1 MPKPSDWLLPSA
13 RSQKVGS
20 TVTLQKSPDG
30 AVTKRTVLPGGLRV
44 ISEYV
49 PAMRSV
55 SVGMWVNVGSRDEE
69 TSVAGSAHF
78 LEHLLF
84 KGTAGKTALEIS
96 SSLDRVGGEMNAF
109 TAKEYTCFYARVLD
123 QDISV
128 AIETLS
134 DMLVNST
141 IDSKDFEAERQ
152 VILEEI
158 SMRDDDYADVAHE
171 MLVQTIY
178 GNDDLGRPILGTR
191 STIAKSKRDIVWN
204 FYKHYYKP
212 SHIVVAA
219 AGGVDHREL
228 VRLVKRGFASRLKG
242 HERPAHTRSSRFRGT
257 LHHRTNITKRASEQ
271 SHLVLGYP
279 AFARGNKHRYEL
291 GVLNTILGGGMSSRL
306 FQEIREVRGLAY
318 TTYAFTQSFSD
329 TGYLGIYAGFQ
340 PQKAH
345 EVLSVIEEVTNS
357 LAVAGPN
364 EEELIRAKGQLKGSL
379 VLGQED
385 SSSRMN
391 RIAKAELVTGELP
404 SVDELLRRIDDVT
417 SPQVKNLARNI
428 FSQKHAISLVGPYS
442 SVRELTPR
450 KGRAS

>member
-1 MPKPSDWLLPSA
+1 MPKPSHWLLPSA

-20 TVTLQKSPDG
+20 TLTLQKSPDG

-69 TSVAGSAHF
+69 SSVAGSAHF

-84 KGTAGKTALEIS
+84 KGTTKKTALELS
-96 SSLDRVGGEMNAF
+96 SAIDRVGGEMNAF

-123 QDISV
+123 QNLEI

-141 IDSKDFEAERQ
+141 IDVKDFEAERQ

-158 SMRDDDYADVAHE
+158 AMRDDDYADLAHE
-171 MLVQTIY
+171 MLVQALY
-178 GNDDLGRPILGTR
+178 GSDDLGRPILGTR
-191 STIAKSKRDIVWN
+191 STITKAKRDTVWN
-204 FYKHYYKP
+204 FYRHFYKP
-212 SHIVVAA
+212 SHVVVAA
-219 AGGVDHREL
+219 AGGVDHQEL
-228 VRLVKRGFASRLKG
+228 VRLVKRGFEHSLKG
-242 HERPAHTRSSRFRGT
+242 RGRPVKTRSSRSSGSM
-257 LHHRTNITKRASEQ
+257 HHRMNITKRTSEQ
-271 SHLVLGYP
+271 SHVVLGYP
-279 AFARGNKHRYEL
+279 AFSRGNKHRYEL

-329 TGYLGIYAGFQ
+329 SGYLGIYAGFQ
-340 PQKAH
+340 PQKAQD
-345 EVLSVIEEVTNS
+345 VLDVVDEVTNS
-357 LAVAGPN
+357 LAVAGPSD
-364 EEELIRAKGQLKGSL
+364 EELTRAKGQLKGSL

-404 SVDELLRRIDDVT
+404 SVDELLRRIDAVT
-417 SPQVKNLARNI
+417 SQQVKKLARNI
-428 FSQKHAISLVGPYS
+428 FGQKHAISLVGPYS
-442 SVRELTPR
+442 SVREFTQG
-450 KGRAS
+450 KGRTS

>member
-1 MPKPSDWLLPSA
+1 MSKPTDWSLPSA
-13 RSQKVGS
+13 RTQKVGS
-20 TVTLQKSPDG
+20 TITLQKSPDG

-69 TSVAGSAHF
+69 TAVAGSAHF

-84 KGTAGKTALEIS
+84 KGTSSKTALDLS
-96 SSLDRVGGEMNAF
+96 SSIDRVGGEMNAF
-109 TAKEYTCFYARVLD
+109 TAKEYTCFYSRVLD
-123 QDISV
+123 QDLKV

-141 IDSKDFEAERQ
+141 IDKKDFESERQ

-158 SMRDDDYADVAHE
+158 AMRDDDYADVAHE
-171 MLVQTIY
+171 MLVQALY
-178 GNDDLGRPILGTR
+178 GSGDIARPILGTR
-191 STIAKSKRDIVWN
+191 STIMKSKRDIVWN
-204 FYKHYYKP
+204 FYKHHYKP
-212 SHIVVAA
+212 RNIVVAA
-219 AGGVDHREL
+219 AGGVDHQEL
-228 VRLVKRGFASRLKG
+228 VRLVKRGFQGLLKG
-242 HERPAHTRSSRFRGT
+242 RQLPAKSRTLKFPGT
-257 LHHRTNITKRASEQ
+257 IHHPTKITKRDSEQ
-271 SHLVLGYP
+271 SHLVIGYP
-279 AFARGNKHRYEL
+279 AFGRGNKHRYEL

-340 PQKAH
+340 PQKAQ
-345 EVLSVIEEVTNS
+345 EVLAVVDEVTNS
-357 LAVAGPN
+357 LAGTGPS
-364 EEELIRAKGQLKGSL
+364 EEELFRSKGQLKGSL

-404 SVDELLRRIDDVT
+404 SVDELIRRIESVT
-417 SPQVKNLARNI
+417 SAQVEKLARSI
-428 FSQKHAISLVGPYS
+428 FSQKYAISLVGPYS
-442 SVRELTPR
+442 SVQEFRQG
-450 KGRAS
+450 KGRS

>member
-1 MPKPSDWLLPSA
+1 MVKPSDWLLPSA
-13 RSQKVGS
+13 RSQRVGS

-30 AVTKRTVLPGGLRV
+30 AVIKRTVLPGGLRV
-44 ISEYV
+44 ISEQV
-49 PAMRSV
+49 PAIRSV

-84 KGTAGKTALEIS
+84 KGTTSKTALELS
-96 SSLDRVGGEMNAF
+96 SAIDRVGGEMNAF

-123 QDISV
+123 QDLPV
-128 AIETLS
+128 AISTLS

-141 IDSKDFEAERQ
+141 IDPRDFEAERQ

-158 SMRDDDYADVAHE
+158 AMRDDDYADIAHE
-171 MLVQTIY
+171 VLVQALY
-178 GNDDLGRPILGTR
+178 GTQDLGRPILGTR
-191 STIAKSKRDIVWN
+191 STITKSKRDTVWN
-204 FYKHYYKP
+204 FYKHYYRP
-212 SHIVVAA
+212 HHIVIAA
-219 AGGVDHREL
+219 AGGVDHQEL
-228 VRLVKRGFASRLKG
+228 VQLVKRGFKSLLKG
-242 HERPAHTRSSRFRGT
+242 RQLPIKARSARFQGKV
-257 LHHRTNITKRASEQ
+257 HHQMKITDRVSEQ

-318 TTYAFTQSFSD
+318 TTYAFTQGFSD

-340 PQKAH
+340 PQKAQ
-345 EVLSVIEEVTNS
+345 EVLNVIHEVTNS
-357 LAVAGPN
+357 LSVAGPSD
-364 EEELIRAKGQLKGSL
+364 EELYRAKGQLKGSL

-404 SVDELLRRIDDVT
+404 SVDELLRRIDAVT
-417 SPQVKNLARNI
+417 STQVEKLARNI
-428 FSQKHAISLVGPYS
+428 FAQKHAMSLVGPHS
-442 SVRELTPR
+442 SVREFTQG
-450 KGRAS
+450 KGRSR